1 MSNMRIEPVTLVGRR
16 VRLEP
21 LAESHAADLFV
32 VGQSLEVWEY
42 LWRGP
47 LTSVEDAL
55 AWVQSAA
62 REAGDISR
70 DGTQFPFAI
79 INLAT
84 GRAVGSTRYMDIS
97 RADWRLEIG
106 WTWLGRDSWR
116 TPLNTECKY
125 LLLSHAFESLKC
137 LRVQLKTD
145 LRNVRSQK
153 AIERLGAVKEGVLRK
168 HMILALRENYQRS
181 TVMYSILDTEW
192 PEVKKKLEEKLQ
204 RDNAI

>member
-1 MSNMRIEPVTLVGRR
+1 MIAEPVTLQGRW

-21 LAESHAADLFV
+21 LAESHAADLFS
-32 VGQSLEVWEY
+32 VGRSPEVWDY

-47 LTSVEDAL
+47 LTSLEDTL

-62 REAGDISR
+62 RDSS
-70 DGTQFPFAI
+70 DGSQIPFAI
-79 INLAT
+79 IQLAT
-84 GRAVGSTRYMDIS
+84 GQAVGSTRYLDIS
-97 RADWRLEIG
+97 RTDWRLEIG
-106 WTWLGRDSWR
+106 WTWLGRDYWR

-125 LLLSHAFESLKC
+125 LLLRQAFETLKC

-145 LRNVRSQK
+145 LRNARSQR

-168 HMILALRENYQRS
+168 HMILAFKENYQRS

-192 PEVKKKLEEKLQ
+192 PEVKKRLEEKM
-204 RDNAI
+204 RGADASH